1 MSSNYQAYAP
11 DESRACGEGVTRTS
25 EPGAGH
31 YWVEIRA
38 AHAAPIYSY
47 VRATSPEQAV
57 LFSRNRH
64 PNAVMVRLMEG
75 S

>member
-25 EPGAGH
+25 EPGASL
-31 YWVEIRA
+31 YWVEVRA
-38 AHAAPIYSY
+38 PHAAPIYSY
-47 VRATSPEQAV
+47 VRATSPQQAV
-57 LFSRNRH
+57 TFSRNRH
-64 PNAVMVRLMEG
+64 PNAVLVRLMED

>member
-1 MSSNYQAYAP
+1 MSSNHQAYAP

-25 EPGAGH
+25 EPGASH

-47 VRATSPEQAV
+47 VRACSPEQAI

-64 PNAVMVRLMEG
+64 PNAVLVRLMEDN
-75 S
+75 